1 MNGSVGSIL
10 PDPIGEE
17 SERIIEELVKRKTR
31 GMAARLVRV
40 VRAFQDRFGAEAD
53 EVLAGFAPKVRPRP
67 AEQLGAPEDDL
78 AAFCDR
84 LDNGCTGSHRWTR
97 VVDEPDR
104 KAYRYTR
111 CMWAEVFRELDAAD
125 IGHFMCDGDDAAVR
139 SYNPA
144 LAFSRTKV
152 LMDGDGECDHCFYV
166 DKRE

>member
-1 MNGSVGSIL
+1 MNGSLKTIL
-10 PDPIGEE
+10 PDPIGDE
-17 SERIIEELVKRKTR
+17 SERIIEETIKRKTR

-40 VRAFQDRFGAEAD
+40 VRAFQERFGDEAD
-53 EVLAGFAPKVRPRP
+53 EVLATFAPRVNPRP
-67 AEQLGAPEDDL
+67 ADQLGAPQDDL
-78 AAFCDR
+78 QAFCDR
-84 LDNGCTGSHRWTR
+84 LDRGCVGSHRWTKLA
-97 VVDEPDR
+97 DEPDR
-104 KAYRYTR
+104 KAYSYTR
-111 CMWAEVFRELDAAD
+111 CMWAEIFQDLNATD